1 MRKRIAFVN
10 QRYGLEVNGGSE
22 LLCRQMAERLSS
34 IYDVEVITTCAVDY
48 VTWAN
53 IYPAGESVINGVR
66 VRRFPVER
74 ERDPKSFGKISA
86 AVLGGKDYSREN
98 EWIDAQGPYSPEC
111 VRWIKSNHSEYSAVI
126 FMTYLYYLTAV
137 TLSEPMENA
146 VLLPTAHDEPP
157 FHLPIYKKV
166 FANAKV
172 FIYLT
177 EEEKKL
183 CENKF
188 GAKRVLSI
196 VTGAGV
202 EAPDKESLF
211 DAKTRYGLGEYV
223 LYVGRIDESKGCGML
238 FRYFAEFKRRNGYDG
253 LKLALCGKAVMDIP
267 KRDDILSLGFV
278 TDEEKFSLIKNCK
291 ALIMASEFES
301 LSMAVLEA
309 MAYGRPALVNG
320 RCRVLK
326 SHCVNSNAGLYFE
339 NYFEFEGALRYIL
352 TNESVCEA
360 MGKNGAA
367 YVEKNYRWDV
377 IVGKLT
383 DLIEKFSS
391 FI

>member
-22 LLCRQMAERLSS
+22 LLCRQMAERLSG

-53 IYPAGESVINGVR
+53 RYPAGESVINGVK

-74 ERDPKSFGKISA
+74 EREPKSFEKLSA
-86 AVLGGKDYSREN
+86 SVLGEKDYSRES

-111 VRWIKSNHSEYSAVI
+111 VRWLRCHHSEYTAVI

-137 TLSEPMENA
+137 TLSEPMDNA
-146 VLLPTAHDEPP
+146 ILLPTAHDEPP

-166 FANAKV
+166 FENAKA

-177 EEEKKL
+177 EEEKRL

-188 GAKRVLSI
+188 GAISASSI

-202 EAPDKESLF
+202 DAPDEDCLF
-211 DAKTRYGLGEYV
+211 DAKERYGLGDYV
-223 LYVGRIDESKGCGML
+223 IYVGRIDESKGCGRL
-238 FRYFAEFKRRNGYDG
+238 FEYFGEFKKRNGYGD
-253 LKLALCGKAVMDIP
+253 LKLVLCGRAVIDIP
-267 KRDDILSLGFV
+267 ERGDIVPLGFV
-278 TDEEKFSLIKNCK
+278 TDEEKFSLFKGCR
-291 ALIMASEFES
+291 ALILASEFES

-309 MAYGRPALVNG
+309 MACGRPVLVNG
-320 RCRVLK
+320 RCKVLRR
-326 SHCVNSNAGLYFE
+326 H
-339 NYFEFEGALRYIL
+339 
-352 TNESVCEA
+352 
-360 MGKNGAA
+360 
-367 YVEKNYRWDV
+367 
-377 IVGKLT
+377 
-383 DLIEKFSS
+383 
-391 FI
+391 

>member
-53 IYPAGESVINGVR
+53 SYPAGESVINGVR

-74 ERDPKSFGKISA
+74 EREPKSFGSISA

-111 VRWIKSNHSEYSAVI
+111 VRWIKRHHSEYSAVI

-166 FANAKV
+166 FANAKA

-309 MAYGRPALVNG
+309 MAYGRPVLVNG

-352 TNESVCEA
+352 TNESVCET

>member
-74 ERDPKSFGKISA
+74 EREPKSFGKISA
-86 AVLGGKDYSREN
+86 DVLGGKDYSREI

-111 VRWIKSNHSEYSAVI
+111 VRWIRSNHSEYSAVI

-166 FANAKV
+166 FENARA

-309 MAYGRPALVNG
+309 MAYGRPVLVNG

-352 TNESVCEA
+352 TNESACET